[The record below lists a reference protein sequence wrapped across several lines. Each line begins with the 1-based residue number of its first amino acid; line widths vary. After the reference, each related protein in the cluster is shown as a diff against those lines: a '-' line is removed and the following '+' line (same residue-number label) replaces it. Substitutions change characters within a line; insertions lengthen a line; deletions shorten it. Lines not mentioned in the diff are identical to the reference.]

1 MWGGDGTR
9 HRYSNRWL
17 GREPRRRRRPGARG
31 AGYKA
36 GRGARAGWS
45 CARGQPPC
53 GDRPEPGPAPAHAAS
68 GPGAP
73 SQGAGLGRST
83 PGRAERPHRTACTL
97 GCERELRRRRGAA
110 RHLCFHPPPEK
121 FVVRSRM
128 APLASGSE
136 AGKRLAATLAL
147 SPAAAAPRSGLA
159 GRTPHLLLSWA
170 PSVLPAAGNRGW
182 PAPSWHR
189 GAVGWA
195 LAEET
200 RVGWGREHQKWLP
213 PGHRQAWCWQGAE
226 QNVPGLR
233 VCLRAPDIRAGRLA

>member
-1 MWGGDGTR
+1 MSIHSLGRMRVYGEPRPLSQLLSATCGGGGER

-83 PGRAERPHRTACTL
+83 PGRTGRPRRTACTL
-97 GCERELRRRRGAA
+97 GSERVLRRATAGTRGT
-110 RHLCFHPPPEK
+110 
-121 FVVRSRM
+121 FVSTRLLRS
-128 APLASGSE
+128 LWSE
-136 AGKRLAATLAL
+136 AGWPL
-147 SPAAAAPRSGLA
+147 SSVASMQGS
-159 GRTPHLLLSWA
+159 SW
-170 PSVLPAAGNRGW
+170 
-182 PAPSWHR
+182 
-189 GAVGWA
+189 
-195 LAEET
+195 
-200 RVGWGREHQKWLP
+200 
-213 PGHRQAWCWQGAE
+213 
-226 QNVPGLR
+226 LR
-233 VCLRAPDIRAGRLA
+233 